1 MNKSE
6 RHKVITQDPKERAH
20 NFEEVSKGFDYN
32 LMKQEAERCIN
43 CKHRPCTK
51 ACPVGVKIP
60 DFIKLLTEDKI
71 DEAVEIIKESNS
83 FPAICGRVCPQEKQ
97 CEGSCVRKSKLG
109 GSVAI
114 GALERFV
121 GDYALKKEAK
131 IKNIEKNGKKVA
143 VIGSGPAGLSCAGDC
158 AKAGFDVTIF
168 EAFHKMGGVLTYGI
182 PEFRLPKKDV
192 VEKEIETLK
201 LLGVKFEMNTIV
213 GKTITIAELQEEYD
227 AIFIGTGAGL
237 PIFMNIP
244 GEDLNGV
251 YSANEFLTRVNLMGA
266 YKEDSITPIYR
277 AKNVAVVGAG
287 NVAMDAARTA
297 LRLGAENVYVIY
309 RRSRDEMPARN
320 EEIEHAEE
328 EGIIFLFLSN
338 PIEILG
344 DNKVE
349 GIKIQ
354 KMMLGEK
361 DASGRAKPIPIDG
374 DYSILN
380 VDEVIIS
387 LGTSPNPLLKN
398 TCSELNTSDKGTI
411 IVDELTMQTSIE
423 NIYAGGDAVTGA
435 ATVILAMGAGR
446 QAAKAIK
453 EKLLG
458 QKI

>member
-266 YKEDSITPIYR
+266 YKKDSITPIYR

-398 TCSELNTSDKGTI
+398 TCSELNTSNKGTI

>member
-60 DFIKLLTEDKI
+60 DFIKFLTEDKI

-266 YKEDSITPIYR
+266 YKKDSITPIYR

-374 DYSILN
+374 DYSILD

-398 TCSELNTSDKGTI
+398 TCSELNTSNKGTI

>member
-398 TCSELNTSDKGTI
+398 TCSELNTSNKGTI